1 MVMKPHRRLTTGELG
16 WVGLV
21 GYVVLVD
28 SVAWRNQTKNR
39 KDETMSVA
47 FGRSLQNPV
56 ARIGTLLAWGMVT
69 AHLFWSVPLPG
80 GKTLKRLVQGKN

>member
-1 MVMKPHRRLTTGELG
+1 MAHRRPTTGELG

-21 GYVVLVD
+21 GYVVLID
-28 SVAWRNQTKNR
+28 AIAWKNQTKNK

-47 FGRSLQNPV
+47 FGRSLQHPV

-80 GKTLKRLVQGKN
+80 GKTLKRLVQGR